1 MNRRISVQF
10 CLMTTS
16 SSESVTRLSSQGRT
30 GGGVSSS
37 SQRATMSRAA
47 ASPKTKHSRRELDA
61 SRLAPCSPLSVTS
74 PAA

>member
-16 SSESVTRLSSQGRT
+16 SSLSVTRLSSQDRT
-30 GGGVSSS
+30 GGGSERS
-37 SQRATMSRAA
+37 SQCNVMCAAA
-47 ASPKTKHSRRELDA
+47 ASPNTKHSSSELEA
-61 SRLAPCSPLSVTS
+61 SRLAPCNPLSVTS